1 LKALNVLKL
10 ERLIELWCGA
20 GGETGQESSTE
31 EDGGTITPEEETSQF
46 TQSAYRFSV
55 ASSQYENSAKSL

>member
-10 ERLIELWCGA
+10 EQLIELWCGA

-31 EDGGTITPEEETSQF
+31 EDGGTITSEEDL
-46 TQSAYRFSV
+46 TQNAYRFIV